1 MDIIICCNDMLKS
14 GHLPPDLWLLVWA
27 SMSVVAGSWGWRHDA
42 DGRAGESSQR
52 LKVTIRDDF

>member
-1 MDIIICCNDMLKS
+1 M
-14 GHLPPDLWLLVWA
+14 VA
-27 SMSVVAGSWGWRHDA
+27 SVGERVGAGLVAGGWGWRHDA